1 VQNKNIKRKN
11 ILSEKLTEYLK
22 ANGDP
27 RELGGEMK
35 WLGAK
40 YFAEKD
46 FYPQPSE
53 KAQKELNL
61 KEEYSYIED

>member
-1 VQNKNIKRKN
+1 MP
-11 ILSEKLTEYLK
+11 LSKYLK

-27 RELGGEMK
+27 RELGGDMK

-40 YFAEKD
+40 YFAEKN

-53 KAQKELNL
+53 EAQRELNL
-61 KEEYSYIED
+61 DEKYSYIDD